1 MSGRPPDC
9 QGGHTYCEGL
19 YCDPGL
25 ETLTPVTPPFSIQE
39 PAPAPAPVLAV
50 TTTTASASCKV
61 ECFIIQGV
69 PLIMFHLVFCNIW
82 VILCPFL
89 PGKWL

>member
-39 PAPAPAPVLAV
+39 PPAPAPAPVLAV

-61 ECFIIQGV
+61 ECFII
-69 PLIMFHLVFCNIW
+69 F
-82 VILCPFL
+82 
-89 PGKWL
+89 